1 MDQSGC
7 GLAVVELLSP
17 DGNWAAE
24 GEAVGVVL
32 GFMVLGLVVGGVV
45 GLVFS
50 LVGCGCDFVVLG
62 LFVLLYGCRFGSRFG
77 FFRWLVVV
85 VVLGLV
91 GMFGR

>member
-1 MDQSGC
+1 
-7 GLAVVELLSP
+7 
-17 DGNWAAE
+17 
-24 GEAVGVVL
+24 
-32 GFMVLGLVVGGVV
+32 MVGVV